1 MICFSRP
8 YHFQFF
14 LRLSFRNFTWF
25 IPKYF
30 VPNDHIKFYIIKFDI
45 NCMTSCKQCVY
56 ENTLD
61 PVSQTHTALTAFK
74 SCSSIKNS
82 ANKFIWQKCV
92 HVLTKEVTHFR
103 IKFSNSLLGI
113 RKMNLWIKMANN
125 FQQDT
130 LITVLF
136 LSSLVRMTTFSIIA
150 VQINVNWLHM
160 NSNIPTLSLTHFAP
174 MFLFILI
181 FSSVKEHLYSLK
193 TSENLW
199 FYDLFSGY
207 RCCKIVRRIKM
218 GTKAQYGL
226 MKVKL
231 I

>member
-1 MICFSRP
+1 MIISNSISSNSILIAWRVVNNVFMKIRLILSHR
-8 YHFQFF
+8 HTQ
-14 LRLSFRNFTWF
+14 LSRLSRVVLQLKILLTSS
-25 IPKYF
+25 
-30 VPNDHIKFYIIKFDI
+30 FDK
-45 NCMTSCKQCVY
+45 NCVR
-56 ENTLD
+56 
-61 PVSQTHTALTAFK
+61 
-74 SCSSIKNS
+74 
-82 ANKFIWQKCV
+82 
-92 HVLTKEVTHFR
+92 VLTKEVTHFR

-160 NSNIPTLSLTHFAP
+160 NSNIPNLSLTHFAP
-174 MFLFILI
+174 IFLFILI